1 MIHIVVLLL
10 IFSFNSNIEETK
22 LNLLPSVKFNSK
34 IKKYSNIDPEDKLV
48 ASSNSNLQLPILY
61 SKNIIY
67 GDLMESEI
75 EFSIDPSV
83 DLPSEGYY
91 LKIEKNKIKLTG
103 KDKAGLFYAFI
114 TLDQLI
120 DDSINNK
127 TSLPILSIKDFPS
140 LAFRP
145 IHLDLKHHT
154 EKQSYYFELIDE
166 LAKQKINGIIVEFED
181 KLKYESR
188 PEVGSSDSFSIDW
201 WIQLSNYAKE
211 RNIMINPLVQGL
223 GHASYILKHKKNQH
237 LRDDLKSDWAFNPLN
252 PLTYRLQFDLYLDAI
267 KATPHGKYLHVGGD
281 EVNLIKRDNKSEL
294 ELNLIWLNKVCEF
307 AEKHDRIP
315 IFWDDM
321 PLKHAG
327 FWNSLFNDKM
337 TESQVD
343 ELWNKNEI
351 NLMKFIE
358 KFPKNAVYMRWNYQ
372 KSDTYGNL
380 KAMDWYSKNDL
391 KVMGA
396 SAGQTRWTLMPQNE
410 SNISQIRSFSI
421 NSIEKKL
428 DGLLLTLWD
437 DDSPHFEL
445 YKRGISAFSEY
456 SWSGNNLSIAE
467 FKSRYRYR
475 TFGSEFSN
483 SKYGFIDILEKP
495 VEMWLNMLLSE
506 NGWRPGLSKK
516 QNPLETDIIDLP
528 DLNNKGNWIKKHS
541 ERIKKAKK
549 SLEISKKVDLIIDEI
564 KKKGAKNQYALD
576 IYKQVNQL
584 TKFSSELILKLEKV
598 DKSGDLKHLYGII
611 AEFDKMRSKFEDVYS
626 KTRMINKP
634 NDYILDQDH
643 HHHPANQTIN
653 FDWQFLT
660 EIMLLEK
667 INTTY
672 NYENL

>member
-564 KKKGAKNQYALD
+564 QKKEAKNQYALD